1 MNMNMNLSD
10 PDTFARLERQAF
22 YGTVDVSGMPPA
34 AYKYFSELAA
44 VYRAYRFEG
53 LPKEEAVR
61 HKDKLLKDYHAS
73 VQESR
78 RIREMYATYQDA
90 IRRARTLTSE
100 IEKSHSVDEIADKA
114 CMVIGLLMSDCCRVC
129 LDENR
134 DLRQEVRCRRLRKVF
149 EGPVRH

>member
-1 MNMNMNLSD
+1 MNMNMKMNLSD

-90 IRRARTLTSE
+90 IRRAGTLTSE

-114 CMVIGLLMSDCCRVC
+114 CMVIALLIGDSSFYARQCRKLKEAQSCGV
-129 LDENR
+129 
-134 DLRQEVRCRRLRKVF
+134 
-149 EGPVRH
+149 

>member
-1 MNMNMNLSD
+1 MNMKMNLSD

-78 RIREMYATYQDA
+78 RIREMYAAYQDA
-90 IRRARTLTSE
+90 IRRAGTLTSE

-114 CMVIGLLMSDCCRVC
+114 CMVIALMIGDSSFYARQCRK
-129 LDENR
+129 
-134 DLRQEVRCRRLRKVF
+134 RKEAQSCGV
-149 EGPVRH
+149 